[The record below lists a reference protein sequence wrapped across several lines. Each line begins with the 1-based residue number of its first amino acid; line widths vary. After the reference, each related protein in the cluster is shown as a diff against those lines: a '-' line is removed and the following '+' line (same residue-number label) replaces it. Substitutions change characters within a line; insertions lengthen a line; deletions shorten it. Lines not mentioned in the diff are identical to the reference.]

1 MKLGIGL
8 PNVIPDV
15 PGRVLVDWAIRAE
28 SAGFSSL
35 VTTDRVVY
43 PGYDP
48 LLALGA
54 AAAVTSRIRL
64 ITDVIVGPVRSPVL
78 LAKDAAGVQEIS
90 QGRLVLGVGPGVRE
104 DDFVVAER
112 DFAGRW
118 ARFERDLGIMRR
130 VWAGE
135 PAEGTDRSPLPRPL
149 PDGGV
154 PVLMGGFSDGCIR
167 RAVKW
172 GIGWAAPSLPPD
184 DVVPFARRVRE
195 AWAAA
200 GRDGSPEI
208 IAMARFGIG
217 EDVLEESR
225 HSARDYF
232 SILGPELAEVF
243 ANDAARDTEAVQA
256 MIGKYA
262 EAGVDELIF
271 NPTVARVS
279 QVDRLAEACF
289 G

>member
-1 MKLGIGL
+1 MKIGIGL

-15 PGRVLVDWAIRAE
+15 PGRVLVDWAARAE
-28 SAGFSSL
+28 AAGFSSL

-64 ITDVIVGPVRSPVL
+64 VTDVLVGPVRSPVL
-78 LAKDAAGVQEIS
+78 LAKDAAGVYEIS
-90 QGRLVLGVGPGVRE
+90 EGRLVLGVGPGVRS
-104 DDFVVAER
+104 DDFTVAER
-112 DFAGRW
+112 DFTGRFS
-118 ARFERDLGIMRR
+118 RFERDLGIMRR
-130 VWAGE
+130 VWSGE

-149 PDGGV
+149 PADGV
-154 PVLMGGFSDGCIR
+154 PLLMGGFSDGCIR
-167 RAVKW
+167 RAVEW

-184 DVVPFARRVRE
+184 DVVPFAARVRE
-195 AWAAA
+195 AWSAA
-200 GRDGSPEI
+200 GRSGEPEI

-217 EDVLEESR
+217 PDVLTESR
-225 HSARDYF
+225 NSVRDYF
-232 SILGPELAEVF
+232 SILGPEQAELF
-243 ANDAARDTEAVQA
+243 ADDAARDTEAVQA

-262 EAGVDELIF
+262 ESGVDELVF